1 MEDRNSMKTN
11 YINEYTHEVFDTE
24 KEAMASEKKYLEAQ
38 EVKKRKDS
46 ERAERAKELEA
57 AMQKVI
63 EAKKAYRKLLN
74 EFCKD
79 YGAYHYSLK
88 DSDDF
93 FELVNNIFN

>member
-1 MEDRNSMKTN
+1 MKTH
-11 YINEYTHEVFDTE
+11 YVNEYTHEVFDT
-24 KEAMASEKKYLEAQ
+24 KEEAVASEKKYLEAQ
-38 EVKKRKDS
+38 EAKKRKDS